1 MRAALMNGGA
11 FCRTAFAAINKTAT
25 AGSTGDATEVNC
37 EYVDRKQSDH
47 GPFMSMK
54 VIITYTTTLAAA
66 ATLTFA
72 GNMQDAT
79 SAGGAGVAD
88 YGNAF
93 TATTIATGPSGGGTV
108 TGTVEIDVDLSAARE
123 FVRAQLTPNLSA
135 ANTDTLEWSATY
147 VLFGSPRQPVS
158 SKIVDIV
165 G

>member
-25 AGSTGDATEVNC
+25 AGGTGDATEVDGA
-37 EYVDRKQSDH
+37 YVDRLASDH

-54 VIITYTTTLAAA
+54 VIITFTTTLAAA

-79 SAGGAGVAD
+79 TSGGSGVAD
-88 YGNAF
+88 YGTAF
-93 TATTIATGPSGGGTV
+93 TATTVATGPSGGGTV

-123 FVRAQLTPNLSA
+123 FVRVQLTPNLSA
-135 ANTDTLEWSATY
+135 ANTDTAEWAATY

-158 SKIVDIV
+158 NKIASIV